1 MNAHRTWAVRIV
13 CAAVAA
19 HLLAGLALPAIVN
32 LPLLDGY
39 HQSTLAAFW
48 HGEAAPAAALAL
60 QRWWMALFGPTVQ
73 AAAIWMGALAWIG
86 ARHRLPVAW
95 GALIA
100 GLLLWAP
107 QDIAISLRAG
117 AWSHVWLDSLAL
129 AGMLPPLA
137 YLFFTD
143 RRHAVETSA

>member
-1 MNAHRTWAVRIV
+1 MARSWAVRIV
-13 CAAVAA
+13 YAAVAM
-19 HLLAGLALPAIVN
+19 HLIAGVLLPIIID
-32 LPLLDGY
+32 LPLLDDY
-39 HQSTLAAFW
+39 HRTTLASFW
-48 HGEAAPAAALAL
+48 GRETVPAAALAL

-73 AAAIWMGALAWIG
+73 AAAVWMGALAWIG

-107 QDIAISLRAG
+107 QDMATSLRAG
-117 AWSHVWLDSLAL
+117 ALSHVWLDAMAL

-143 RRHAVETSA
+143 RKARHVATV

>member
-1 MNAHRTWAVRIV
+1 MNAGRTWAVRIV
-13 CAAVAA
+13 CVALAV
-19 HLLAGLALPAIVN
+19 HLIAGMLLPIIVS
-32 LPLLDGY
+32 LPLLDDY
-39 HQSTLAAFW
+39 HQATVAAFW
-48 HGEAAPAAALAL
+48 GRDAVPAAALAL

-73 AAAIWMGALAWIG
+73 AAAIWMAALAWIG

-100 GLLLWAP
+100 GLVVWAP
-107 QDIAISLRAG
+107 QDMAISLRAG
-117 AWSHVWLDSLAL
+117 AWGHVWLDSLAL

-143 RRHAVETSA
+143 RKAHHAPSV